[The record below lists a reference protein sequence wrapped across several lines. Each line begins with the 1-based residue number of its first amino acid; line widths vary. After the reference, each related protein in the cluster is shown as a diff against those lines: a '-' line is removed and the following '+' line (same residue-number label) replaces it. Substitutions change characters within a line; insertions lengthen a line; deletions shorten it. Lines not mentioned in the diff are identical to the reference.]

1 MHLRDLIDLWE
12 GLPQGGTLY
21 HATDVMAAARILDAD
36 AIQARTDHMINRQVS
51 KPGVSLTRSFR
62 FAVDWKRFGVIFALN
77 GSRLRARAKL
87 IPMDYY
93 QDRREHEEFL
103 VGAIKPLSSVL
114 TGIFITPET
123 ETYCREHDAD
133 LIEGHKDFEEL
144 LNHPLLKIMPFPT
157 SVPYH
162 NPRKPGTGM
171 FDQSPP
177 T

>member
-1 MHLRDLIDLWE
+1 MLMRTLIDLCE
-12 GLPQGGTLY
+12 GLAQGGILY
-21 HATDVMAAARILDAD
+21 HATDVMSAARILDAD
-36 AIQARTDHMINRQVS
+36 EIQARTDHMINREVS

-77 GSRLRARAKL
+77 GSRLRTRSKL

-93 QDRREHEEFL
+93 QDRRENEEFL
-103 VGAIKPLSSVL
+103 VGAIKSLSNVL

-123 ETYCREHDAD
+123 EAYCREHDAD
-133 LIEGHKDFEEL
+133 MIAGDYEVL
-144 LNHPLLKIMPFPT
+144 LNHPLLKIMPFPK

-171 FDQSPP
+171 FDQSSPN
-177 T
+177 